1 MVALC
6 APPTRSVLEEEEE
19 EDEGGGGGGWK
30 KTEVGGLLLNHQEE
44 VEAMSSPGGAAS
56 SPWRSVRHQHGRCW
70 LAKAERSASPGPR
83 WGKAEEGRKGSFSL
97 STEGVLPLG
106 RGRAK
111 RRPSSSQ
118 RGRRPEVAAWA
129 SSKEFGMSLDGLA
142 WVGMSWD
149 GLGWVEMVVDGLGWT
164 GID

>member
-56 SPWRSVRHQHGRCW
+56 SPWRSVRHQHGLSVLVGQSREVRGLPWAALGEGRGGPEGLLQLVYRGCSSPRPRPRQ
-70 LAKAERSASPGPR
+70 AKAQQLPERSA
-83 WGKAEEGRKGSFSL
+83 
-97 STEGVLPLG
+97 T
-106 RGRAK
+106 
-111 RRPSSSQ
+111 
-118 RGRRPEVAAWA
+118 RGRRLGEFQRVWD
-129 SSKEFGMSLDGLA
+129 EFG
-142 WVGMSWD
+142 WVGMGWD
-149 GLGWVEMVVDGLGWT
+149 ELGWT
-164 GID
+164 GMG